1 LTRRFEWPKV
11 NGESVRAI
19 GIPSWPASWNLKDTA
34 DPMRGEYD
42 DRIAVREGDVLA
54 DKYRVE
60 RVLGTGGMGIVVA
73 ARHLRLQ
80 ERVAIKFLHPD
91 ALSNAEAVARFER
104 EARAAAKIKSEHV
117 ARVSD
122 VGTLDNG
129 CPYMIMEYL
138 EGEDL
143 ANWLQ
148 QRGPLAIDQ
157 AVEFIL
163 QTCEAMAEAHGL
175 GIVHRDLKP
184 ANLFCIRRTDGLP
197 SIKVLD
203 FGISKI
209 DGPGLDITHAGAVM
223 GSPLYMSPEQM
234 VSARSVDARTDIW
247 ALGVILYE
255 LISGRGPFTG
265 ENLPEVCMSIARQP
279 TPSLRATRPD
289 TPPNL
294 DAVIAKCLQKDR
306 KKRYSNVAE
315 LAVAL
320 APFAP
325 KRAKVLVDRISRVI
339 ESAGLSESAL
349 ALPPSSN
356 PASARSGPATM
367 ASWGQTDA
375 RNRRHRAGLVGIAA
389 AIGLGVGAIA
399 ATWAL
404 QKSAP
409 DTTTPSLDAEA
420 RVASPHVLVSPVPPE
435 APAAAVSTDPPVAP
449 APSASSS
456 ALDVVPAS
464 PSTRPEPVRNS
475 RPAPA
480 RAPAAAVAPRAPHSA
495 PASVPK
501 AAAPPAASSDELGG
515 RL

>member
-1 LTRRFEWPKV
+1 MH
-11 NGESVRAI
+11 GE
-19 GIPSWPASWNLKDTA
+19 N
-34 DPMRGEYD
+34 EE
-42 DRIAVREGDVLA
+42 RIAVREGDVLV

-73 ARHLRLQ
+73 ARHLRLD

-91 ALSNAEAVARFER
+91 ALSNTEAVARFER

-143 ANWLQ
+143 ADWLQ
-148 QRGPLAIDQ
+148 KRGPLGCDR

-163 QTCEAMAEAHGL
+163 QTCEAMAEAHSL

-184 ANLFCIRRTDGLP
+184 ANLFCITRPDGLP
-197 SIKVLD
+197 SIKVID
-203 FGISKI
+203 FGISKFAGF
-209 DGPGLDITHAGAVM
+209 GPGLDMTHADAVM

-247 ALGVILYE
+247 SLGVILYE
-255 LISGRGPFTG
+255 LISGRGAFRG
-265 ENLPEVCMSIARQP
+265 ETYPEVCMSVASQP
-279 TPSLRATRPD
+279 APQLRATVPD
-289 TPPNL
+289 VPAGL
-294 DAVIAKCLQKDR
+294 DAVIARCLQKDR

-320 APFAP
+320 SPFAP
-325 KRAKVLVDRISRVI
+325 KRARASVARISRVI
-339 ESAGLSESAL
+339 EGAGLSESAL
-349 ALPPSSN
+349 ALPASSN
-356 PASARSGPATM
+356 PSDAKSGPATM

-375 RNRRHRAGLVGIAA
+375 KGRRQRAGLVGIAA

-399 ATWAL
+399 ATWVLQRSVPEAAKPAL
-404 QKSAP
+404 DLGATP
-409 DTTTPSLDAEA
+409 ATPSAVDMPAA
-420 RVASPHVLVSPVPPE
+420 PIGVTAA
-435 APAAAVSTDPPVAP
+435 APAAPETAAPPASGIGTTTSAP
-449 APSASSS
+449 AASRGVEPPSASSS
-456 ALDVVPAS
+456 G
-464 PSTRPEPVRNS
+464 STS
-475 RPAPA
+475 PAPA
-480 RAPAAAVAPRAPHSA
+480 RSRPAVLAPRAPNVS
-495 PASVPK
+495 PTVVPK
-501 AAAPPAASSDELGG
+501 APAAPAASRNELGG

>member
-1 LTRRFEWPKV
+1 M
-11 NGESVRAI
+11 G
-19 GIPSWPASWNLKDTA
+19 
-34 DPMRGEYD
+34 GEYD
-42 DRIAVREGDVLA
+42 DRIAVRDGDVLVG
-54 DKYRVE
+54 KYRVE
-60 RVLGTGGMGIVVA
+60 RVLGRGGMGIVVA
-73 ARHLRLQ
+73 ARHLRLE
-80 ERVAIKFLHPD
+80 ERVAIKLLHPD

-143 ANWLQ
+143 AAWLS

-255 LISGRGPFTG
+255 LISGRGPFHG

-279 TPSLRATRPD
+279 TPSLRATRPE
-289 TPPNL
+289 TPANL

-315 LAVAL
+315 LAMAL

-339 ESAGLSESAL
+339 ESAGLSERAL

-375 RNRRHRAGLVGIAA
+375 RSRRHRAGLVGVAA

-404 QKSAP
+404 QKSSP
-409 DTTTPSLDAEA
+409 ETTMSSLDAEA
-420 RVASPHVLVSPVPPE
+420 KAASPNVLVSPVPSE
-435 APAAAVSTDPPVAP
+435 APAATASTNSPMAPAASASSAAPDVAP
-449 APSASSS
+449 ALASS
-456 ALDVVPAS
+456 
-464 PSTRPEPVRNS
+464 RPEPLRVP

-480 RAPAAAVAPRAPHSA
+480 RPPAAAAAPRATHSA
-495 PASVPK
+495 AASVPK
-501 AAAPPAASSDELGG
+501 AAPPAASSDELGG